1 MNKGEKRNII
11 IVTDG
16 DNTAKKAVEVAS
28 KNIGARCIS
37 KSAGNPTELTG
48 DEIVSL
54 VLKAPYDPVVVMVD
68 DIGDPGFGKG
78 EMALSQIMTHP
89 EINVLGVV
97 AVASNTSYVEGV
109 KVDYSITCD
118 GKKVEKSV
126 DKKGHEAAGKIVYG
140 DTVDVLNTY
149 KFPLVIGVGD
159 IGKMCGKDNCMLGAP
174 IVTKALEQIV
184 EYNKK
189 QGLL

>member
-1 MNKGEKRNII
+1 MDDHRTIPPRTI
-11 IVTDG
+11 L
-16 DNTAKKAVEVAS
+16 
-28 KNIGARCIS
+28 
-37 KSAGNPTELTG
+37 SAGNPTELTG

-68 DIGDPGFGKG
+68 EIGDPGFGKG

-126 DKKGHEAAGKIVYG
+126 DKKGHEA
-140 DTVDVLNTY
+140 
-149 KFPLVIGVGD
+149 
-159 IGKMCGKDNCMLGAP
+159 
-174 IVTKALEQIV
+174 Q
-184 EYNKK
+184 
-189 QGLL
+189 